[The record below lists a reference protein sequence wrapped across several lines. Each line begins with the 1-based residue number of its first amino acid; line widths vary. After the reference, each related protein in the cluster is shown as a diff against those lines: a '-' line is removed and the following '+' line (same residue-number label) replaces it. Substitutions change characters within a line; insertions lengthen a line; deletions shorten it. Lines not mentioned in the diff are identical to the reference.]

1 MTIKAIRGPRGQQ
14 EAFCTCQDCDKE
26 ITMAARHGDSR
37 RFAKGGASIVTL
49 HSEAAVIDAL
59 KAMGWSYIKNRL
71 RCPRC
76 TKARID
82 KPKEVIPMQTTV
94 TTGRQPTPEQEV
106 DIIVTLSSAY
116 DRKAKRYA
124 GNETDRTVAEV
135 IGGGCMP
142 GWVARIRSE
151 KFGPAGNEEAEAIRA
166 EIETVR
172 ADLIKRLDALSIRL
186 TNLYAAEDKRIKA

>member
-1 MTIKAIRGPRGQQ
+1 MRTIQTPIP
-14 EAFCTCQDCDKE
+14 AFKRPSKD
-26 ITMAARHGDSR
+26 
-37 RFAKGGASIVTL
+37 
-49 HSEAAVIDAL
+49 VIDAL
-59 KAMGWSYIKNRL
+59 KDLGWSHIKNRL
-71 RCPRC
+71 RCPAC
-76 TKARID
+76 TKARSD
-82 KPKEVIPMQTTV
+82 KPKEVTV
-94 TTGRQPTPEQEV
+94 TTTAELTRQPTQAQEV
-106 DIIVTLSSAY
+106 DIIVALSSVY

-124 GNETDRTVAEV
+124 GTETDRTVAEV

>member
-1 MTIKAIRGPRGQQ
+1 MTIKAIRGPRGEEQ
-14 EAFCTCQDCDKE
+14 AFCTCDDCNREKT
-26 ITMAARHGDSR
+26 IPARHGDSR
-37 RFAKGGASIVTL
+37 RFIKGGAPVVTL
-49 HSEAAVIDAL
+49 HSEAHVIDAL
-59 KAMGWSYIKNRL
+59 KDLGWSHIKNRL
-71 RCPRC
+71 RCPAC
-76 TKARID
+76 TKARSD
-82 KPKEVIPMQTTV
+82 KPKEVTV
-94 TTGRQPTPEQEV
+94 TTTAELTRQPTQAQEV
-106 DIIVTLSSAY
+106 DIIVALSSVY

-124 GNETDRTVAEV
+124 GTETDRTVAEV